1 MTIDSPSTPISDPD
15 TPILIVDDNQQFA
28 TVLQRILQSVF
39 FYSNITSVDS
49 TEKAYSLLRAD
60 PGRFRVLFVDYRFPS
75 GMNGVELLQRLAA
88 EKLLQ
93 GKAGFLITSEPNLKN
108 FKEALGAGVVGVVA
122 KPFDR
127 EDLRRQLEKAGRSL
141 QDIESF

>member
-1 MTIDSPSTPISDPD
+1 MTNSSPVSPISDPN

-28 TVLQRILQSVF
+28 TVLRRILESVF
-39 FYSNITSVDS
+39 SYTNITSVDS
-49 TEKAYSLLRAD
+49 TEKAYSLLHAE
-60 PGRFRVLFVDYRFPS
+60 PERFRVLFVDYRFPS

-88 EKLLQ
+88 EKLLD

-127 EDLRRQLEKAGRSL
+127 EDLRRQLEMAGRSL
-141 QDIESF
+141 QDVESF